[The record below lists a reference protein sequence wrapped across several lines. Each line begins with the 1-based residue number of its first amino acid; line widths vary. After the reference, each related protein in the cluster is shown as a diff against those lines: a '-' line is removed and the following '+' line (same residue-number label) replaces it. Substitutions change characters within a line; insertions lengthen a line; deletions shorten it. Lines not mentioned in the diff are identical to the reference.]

1 MTTNPLTVM
10 RNRAEVRFRVA
21 TPDQA
26 ADVLS
31 LLDEAAAWLRDRGI
45 VQWPAHFEAS
55 WVEKAISRGE
65 TWLVEA
71 GGAIEAT
78 VTLDWSD
85 PVWADTEGSAGYLHR
100 MAVRRQGAG
109 LGPVIIAW
117 AADLS
122 RQRGCGALRLDCVS
136 SNGRLRAY
144 YEKAGFA
151 HRGDVT
157 VGGAPGQRLKDGP
170 VTQVSRYEMPLH
182 PPSASSPTPRAPRRR
197 SPGRRSTGRS

>member
-1 MTTNPLTVM
+1 MTTNPLVVI
-10 RNRAEVRFRVA
+10 RDNAAVRFRVA

-31 LLDEAAAWLRDRGI
+31 VLDEAAAWLRHRGI

-55 WVEKAISRGE
+55 WVQKAISRGE
-65 TWLVEA
+65 TWLVVV

-109 LGPVIIAW
+109 LGRVILAW
-117 AADLS
+117 AADVAL
-122 RQRGCGALRLDCVS
+122 QHGCGALRLDCVS

-170 VTQVSRYEMPLH
+170 LTQVSRYEMPLH
-182 PPSASSPTPRAPRRR
+182 PAGVTN
-197 SPGRRSTGRS
+197 